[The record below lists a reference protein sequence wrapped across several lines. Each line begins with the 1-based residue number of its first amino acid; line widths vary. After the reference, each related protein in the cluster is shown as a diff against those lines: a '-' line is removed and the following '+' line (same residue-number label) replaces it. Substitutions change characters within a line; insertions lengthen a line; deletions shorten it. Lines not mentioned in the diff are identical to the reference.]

1 VQDGITACLM
11 EWDLVDKGFTLTLDN
26 ASVNNRAMTDM
37 RDALGSQMFFRGEH
51 CHVRCGAHVLNIMV
65 QSGLKVIP
73 NAVGRV

>member
-1 VQDGITACLM
+1 
-11 EWDLVDKGFTLTLDN
+11 
-26 ASVNNRAMTDM
+26 M

-73 NAVGRV
+73 NAVGRVRDIIKVVISTPSRL